1 MRTPAA
7 FLTGA
12 LAFAAAAS
20 LPAQTAPR
28 YDLTPVLQ
36 STPAP
41 EPATPNNRPR
51 LLSPE
56 TASKIAVDRPAF
68 VPKAQTQETARAPD
82 LRETDKPRNGIIRL
96 PPHMVQGLKM
106 PILKER
112 DILTP
117 YGKLQE
123 AYKRYPGLRFGSLP
137 FFSNN
142 GVAMAMLEDEFRLE
156 RIAEMNDL
164 MGLMS
169 FNDPREAK
177 VLMKGAAR
185 GFLRSGEWISSGG
198 SHALQRA
205 GAPGGPGLSAK

>member
-1 MRTPAA
+1 MKTSAV
-7 FLTGA
+7 LLSGA
-12 LAFAAAAS
+12 VAFATLAPLS
-20 LPAQTAPR
+20 AQTAPR
-28 YDLTPVLQ
+28 YDTTPILQ
-36 STPAP
+36 PVPAAAP
-41 EPATPNNRPR
+41 SAPSDRPR

-56 TASKIAVDRPAF
+56 TASKLAPSRPF
-68 VPKAQTQETARAPD
+68 VPKPPTEETAPTVAAAD
-82 LRETDKPRNGIIRL
+82 LRETDKPRNGIVRL
-96 PPHMVQGLKM
+96 PPHLVQGLKM

-142 GVAMAMLEDEFRLE
+142 GVARAMLEDDFRLE

-169 FNDPREAK
+169 FTDGAGAK

-185 GFLRSGEWISSGG
+185 GFLRSNEWISSGG
-198 SHALQRA
+198 SHGLMRA
-205 GAPGGPGLSAK
+205 GR